1 MPTAISPE
9 DRLAAQTKLALRRLA
24 SAVAVVTCR
33 DGETRHAMTATAVNG
48 MSMQPPSMIVCVNR
62 SSSFHAAVSRADSFA
77 INILHRG
84 QAQISMG
91 CGGKVRGEDRFHSAA
106 WDEENGVPIL
116 PDAQARI
123 VCAKQDRFDYGSHTI
138 FLGRVTSVGIHGEVD
153 PLIYVDGYYT
163 GLAADEFFR
172 SAPVTDRDALPT
184 RGLGR
189 DAIDPIDASLRR
201 AGRDGTIEEKA
212 A

>member
-1 MPTAISPE
+1 MPTAIPPD

-33 DGETRHAMTATAVNG
+33 DDRTRHAMTATAVNA
-48 MSMQPPSMIVCVNR
+48 MSMQPPSMIVCVNC

-77 INILHRG
+77 INILHRD
-84 QAQISMG
+84 QEQISMG
-91 CGGKVRGEDRFHSAA
+91 CGGNVRGEDRFHSAA
-106 WDEENGVPIL
+106 WDEENGVPVL

-153 PLIYVDGYYT
+153 PLIYVDGHYT
-163 GLAADEFFR
+163 GLAADEF
-172 SAPVTDRDALPT
+172 SAPLQSQMETLCQLM
-184 RGLGR
+184 G
-189 DAIDPIDASLRR
+189 
-201 AGRDGTIEEKA
+201 
-212 A
+212 